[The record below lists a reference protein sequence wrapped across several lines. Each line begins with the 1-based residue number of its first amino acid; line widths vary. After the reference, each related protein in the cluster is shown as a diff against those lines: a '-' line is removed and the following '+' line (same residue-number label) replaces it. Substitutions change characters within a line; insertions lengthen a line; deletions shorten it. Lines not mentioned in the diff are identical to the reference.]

1 MRRRPGRRYRLA
13 AVLSMTCLLAVSPL
27 IAQTK
32 GPTDDELKALF
43 RDLLASGDANHDGKL
58 TLAECLAISRSNA
71 KVSRDCR
78 SWDLNG
84 DGVIIEAEYV
94 KQSGRDL
101 R

>member
-1 MRRRPGRRYRLA
+1 MRRRPGLRYCLA
-13 AVLSMTCLLAVSPL
+13 AVLSMGCLLAATPL
-27 IAQTK
+27 MAQTK
-32 GPTDDELKALF
+32 GPTDDEFKAMF

-84 DGVIIEAEYV
+84 DGVITEAEYV